1 MGDGEPAERPKGPE
15 AAKPGL
21 IERLAE
27 RSTGLPGNEPAAS
40 EANRRKQ
47 PGEVSLWKL
56 GGLGLQFGGSVVVF
70 LLIGRWID
78 SHYGWKFG
86 ATLTMIALA
95 LIGNFYLLIKETM
108 KMDK

>member
-1 MGDGEPAERPKGPE
+1 MGDGEPSERPNGPD
-15 AAKPGL
+15 AAKPGF

-27 RSTGLPGNEPAAS
+27 RSTGLPGT
-40 EANRRKQ
+40 EAESSKRKQ
-47 PGEVSLWKL
+47 PGEVSLWTL
-56 GGLGLQFGGSVVVF
+56 GGLGLQFGGSVAIF

-78 SHYGWKFG
+78 NHFGWKFG

-95 LIGNFYLLIKETM
+95 LIGNFYLLIKATM